1 MTFDSAFFNGFS
13 YAWSSRDGY
22 RLAQTLSP
30 EVSTEELKATYN
42 STNSHDIKISVRR
55 GLQGNAA
62 LVGGIDQDGIK
73 GWVEVYASYWN
84 ATGALVAAR
93 ESDTDNGGESSQL
106 VWTKV
111 FEVWTDVLNQLLRG
125 YQNYGFEAW
134 TIPCLYVVCRNLRAF
149 AIKAD
154 DERNRSSVEDITTNN
169 LQDDFD
175 PDSSKNQKL
184 EECARTLSRVFMICQ
199 TDRAPIEESRKWGSY
214 YIANLLLKTYFKL
227 NSASLSKNILNSLRA
242 SGKDMP
248 DFSAFPKSQRVT
260 FKYHEGVL
268 AFLEENYVQAETC
281 LTEAWNLCHK
291 DALRNKERILTYL
304 IPCHLINNHTL
315 PTKRLLEPYP
325 RLQQLFLPLCQ
336 CIKRGELHKFD
347 LALQE
352 GEDEFVKRRIYLTLE
367 RGRDIA
373 LRNLLRKVFIAR
385 GFEEAKPGE
394 NPVRRTRVPVAEFAA
409 AISLGSEEK
418 IDNDEVEC
426 LLANMIY
433 KGHMKGYISRQ
444 HGMVVLSKSGAFPGT
459 GV

>member
-1 MTFDSAFFNGFS
+1 MAFDSVFFNEFS
-13 YAWSSRDGY
+13 DAWSRRDGY
-22 RLAQTLSP
+22 RLARTLSP
-30 EVSTEELKATYN
+30 EVSAEELKTIYN
-42 STNSHDIKISVRR
+42 STNAHDIKSSVRR

-62 LVGGIDQDGIK
+62 LVVGIARDEI
-73 GWVEVYASYWN
+73 N
-84 ATGALVAAR
+84 AAR
-93 ESDTDNGGESSQL
+93 ESDGGNDSESPQL

-111 FEVWTDVLNQLLRG
+111 FEAWTDVLNQLLRG
-125 YQNYGFEAW
+125 YQNHGFEAW
-134 TIPCLYVVCRNLRAF
+134 TIPCLYIVCKNLRAF

-154 DERNRSSVEDITTNN
+154 DERNSSSVEDTTANN

-175 PDSSKNQKL
+175 PDTNKNQKL

-242 SGKDMP
+242 SGRDMP

-281 LTEAWNLCHK
+281 LTEAWDLCHK
-291 DALRNKERILTYL
+291 DAVRNKERILTYL

-315 PTKRLLEPYP
+315 PTKKLLEPYP
-325 RLQQLFLPLCQ
+325 RLQKLFLPLCQ

-394 NPVRRTRVPVAEFAA
+394 KPVRRTRVPVAEFAA